1 MSKKSKVFDTAEAEI
16 VFVSENVICSSGVLG
31 EGDPFE
37 GVMGGAD
44 FNGGNA
50 VG

>member
-16 VFVSENVICSSGVLG
+16 VFVSEDVICSSGVLG

-37 GVMGGAD
+37 GVATD
-44 FNGGNA
+44 ETFKN
-50 VG
+50 